1 MRKCRGLNMRLH
13 SRWLPVAASTLL
25 LLAACDDRP
34 GGPSPVPAPT
44 PSAVFAISSI
54 FPAEGFGGQRVL
66 VSGTGFIAG
75 ATLTL
80 GGLPA
85 GDVSAGSAAVTGTI
99 PPNPGGPVDVVV
111 TNPDGRSATRTG
123 GFTYLTV
130 SLTVSASAVGP
141 GEPLSVSWAVP
152 GRRAGSDWIGLFG
165 VGVPSTSFEDG
176 WWEYTG
182 SASGTMTLTAPG
194 RAGDYE
200 FRYLLDDGYFDVAR
214 AAVAVR

>member
-1 MRKCRGLNMRLH
+1 MRLH
-13 SRWLPVAASTLL
+13 PRWLPFAASTVLL
-25 LLAACDDRP
+25 FAACDDRP
-34 GGPSPVPAPT
+34 DGPSPIPDPIRSGAL
-44 PSAVFAISSI
+44 AIASVS
-54 FPAEGFGGQRVL
+54 PAEGFAGQRVL
-66 VSGTGFIAG
+66 VSGTGFVAG

-85 GDVSAGSAAVTGTI
+85 GDVAAGPGSVAGTI

-130 SLTVSASAVGP
+130 SLIVSANAVRP
-141 GEPLSVSWAVP
+141 GEPLAVSWAAP
-152 GRRAGSDWIGLFG
+152 GRHAMSDWIGLFG
-165 VGVPSTSFEDG
+165 VGDPNESYQEG
-176 WWEYTG
+176 LWQYTG
-182 SASGTMTLTAPG
+182 SASGTMTFTAPE

-200 FRYLLDDGYFDVAR
+200 FRYLPDDGYFDVAR

>member
-1 MRKCRGLNMRLH
+1 MRLH
-13 SRWLPVAASTLL
+13 PRWLPVAASTLL
-25 LLAACDDRP
+25 LFAACNDRP
-34 GGPSPVPAPT
+34 TGPSPIPAS
-44 PSAVFAISSI
+44 SAALAIATVS
-54 FPAEGFGGQRVL
+54 PAEGFAGQRIL
-66 VSGTGFIAG
+66 VSGTGFVAG

-85 GDVSAGSAAVTGTI
+85 GDLSAGPASLAGTI

-130 SLTVSASAVGP
+130 SLTVSANAVRP
-141 GEPLSVSWAVP
+141 GEPLSVSWAAP

-165 VGVPSTSFEDG
+165 VGVPSTTFEDG
-176 WWEYTG
+176 WWDYTG

>member
-1 MRKCRGLNMRLH
+1 MRLH
-13 SRWLPVAASTLL
+13 PRWLPVAASTLL
-25 LLAACDDRP
+25 LFAACNDRP
-34 GGPSPVPAPT
+34 TGPSPNPAPT
-44 PSAVFAISSI
+44 PSGAFTITSIS
-54 FPAEGFGGQRVL
+54 PAEGFAGQRVF
-66 VSGTGFIAG
+66 VSGTGFAVG

-85 GDVSAGSAAVTGTI
+85 GEVSAGPGTVAGTI

-111 TNPDGRSATRTG
+111 TNPDGRSAMRTG

-130 SLTVSASAVGP
+130 SLTVSANAVRP
-141 GEPLSVSWAVP
+141 GEPLSVSWAAP

-165 VGVPSTSFEDG
+165 VGVPSESYEEG
-176 WWEYTG
+176 LWEYTG
-182 SASGTMTLTAPG
+182 SASGTMTFTAPG

-200 FRYLLDDGYFDVAR
+200 FRYLLDDGYVDVAR